1 MRKTFK
7 GCLGIII
14 ALFIVGMGFF
24 SYYVYEVFLKET
36 PVLTDTSD
44 DQTAS
49 VKIVQT
55 GEPSF
60 FGPTSIKAY
69 YQKDNGYQGSK
80 TGTLYND
87 GGPATSSDFS
97 INWKDRDN
105 VTITLNSE
113 NGATLDV
120 IKFEH

>member
-1 MRKTFK
+1 MKDILK
-7 GCLGIII
+7 A
-14 ALFIVGMGFF
+14 ALFGFIAVFVVGLGFAG
-24 SYYVYEVFLKET
+24 YYLYEVFLKET
-36 PVLTDTSD
+36 PVLTETSD

-49 VKIVQT
+49 IKIVQT

-69 YQKDNGYQGSK
+69 YQKDSGYQETK

-87 GGPATSSDFS
+87 GGPATLSNFS
-97 INWKDRDN
+97 IQWKDRDN

-113 NGATLDV
+113 NGASLDV
-120 IKFEH
+120 INFKH

>member
-1 MRKTFK
+1 MREILK
-7 GCLGIII
+7 GFLGG
-14 ALFIVGMGFF
+14 LIVVFVVGLGFAG
-24 SYYVYEVFLKET
+24 YYIYEVFLKQT
-36 PVLTDTSD
+36 PVLTDTSS

-55 GEPSF
+55 REPSF

-69 YQKDNGYQGSK
+69 YQKDNGYQESK

-97 INWKDRDN
+97 INWKDCDN

>member
-36 PVLTDTSD
+36 PVLTDTSA

-69 YQKDNGYQGSK
+69 YQRDNGYQESK

-97 INWKDRDN
+97 INWKDCDN

>member
-1 MRKTFK
+1 MKDILK
-7 GCLGIII
+7 A
-14 ALFIVGMGFF
+14 ALFGFIAVFVVGLGFAG
-24 SYYVYEVFLKET
+24 YYVYEVFLKET
-36 PVLTDTSD
+36 PVLTETSD

-49 VKIVQT
+49 IRIVQT

-69 YQKDNGYQGSK
+69 YQEDSGYQESK

-87 GGPATSSDFS
+87 GGPATLSNFS
-97 INWKDRDN
+97 IQWKDRDN

-113 NGATLDV
+113 NGASLDV
-120 IKFEH
+120 INFKH

>member
-1 MRKTFK
+1 MKAILKAILF
-7 GCLGIII
+7 GFIAVFVVGLGF
-14 ALFIVGMGFF
+14 AG
-24 SYYVYEVFLKET
+24 YYVYEVFLKET
-36 PVLTDTSD
+36 PVLTETSD

-49 VKIVQT
+49 IKIVQT

-69 YQKDNGYQGSK
+69 YQEDSGYQESK

-87 GGPATSSDFS
+87 GEPATLSNFS
-97 INWKDRDN
+97 IQWKDRDN

-113 NGATLDV
+113 NGASLDV
-120 IKFEH
+120 INFKH

>member
-1 MRKTFK
+1 MREILK
-7 GCLGIII
+7 GFLGG
-14 ALFIVGMGFF
+14 LIVVFVVGLGFAG
-24 SYYVYEVFLKET
+24 YYIYEVFLKQT
-36 PVLTDTSD
+36 PVLTDTSS

-69 YQKDNGYQGSK
+69 YQKDNGYQESK

-87 GGPATSSDFS
+87 GGPATPSNFS
-97 INWKDRDN
+97 VNWKDREN

-113 NGATLDV
+113 NGAVLDV